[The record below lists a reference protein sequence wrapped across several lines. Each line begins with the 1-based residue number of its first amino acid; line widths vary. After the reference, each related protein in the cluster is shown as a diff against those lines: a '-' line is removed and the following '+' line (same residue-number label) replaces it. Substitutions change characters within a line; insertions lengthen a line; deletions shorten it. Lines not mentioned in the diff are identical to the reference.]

1 MTRSL
6 CSLPS
11 ICRITL
17 LTDPSDLYKA
27 FDTHC
32 SAAAPCTNALQW
44 CCQSRSYLSCNFLQL
59 LFCKWVTAVTWLQ
72 VPLTQGGPCNCF
84 TPQEPIYQ
92 NSLLFCWVG
101 GVQEPPSSSSPLF
114 HCLELLFKKGI
125 AQKWVTPKVTVSKE
139 RLRKKKKKLLP
150 SLCPMQ
156 YPRVKVLHLSWTL
169 LPWATKTERTDCV

>member
-1 MTRSL
+1 MDKGTFAQLQCTVFFSSWALWMTRSL

-44 CCQSRSYLSCNFLQL
+44 CCQSRSYFSCNFLQL

-84 TPQEPIYQ
+84 TLRSLFTR

-114 HCLELLFKKGI
+114 HCLELCYSKK
-125 AQKWVTPKVTVSKE
+125 E
-139 RLRKKKKKLLP
+139 
-150 SLCPMQ
+150 
-156 YPRVKVLHLSWTL
+156 
-169 LPWATKTERTDCV
+169 